1 MTRALVVIMHLSGWH
16 WHLSITHSLRA
27 SCQVNLGVCVDRDL
41 KPENVLIDDRGD
53 VKICDFGL
61 SRLIS
66 TDSQMTVQVRAPVV
80 WPLESKLSIC

>member
-1 MTRALVVIMHLSGWH
+1 MNTMGWM
-16 WHLSITHSLRA
+16 
-27 SCQVNLGVCVDRDL
+27 VCRDL

-66 TDSQMTVQVRAPVV
+66 TDSQMTVQVRLRLV
-80 WPLESKLSIC
+80 S

>member
-1 MTRALVVIMHLSGWH
+1 MEHFSTCPSGKPEWC
-16 WHLSITHSLRA
+16 LRSLM
-27 SCQVNLGVCVDRDL
+27 NTMGWMVCRDL

-66 TDSQMTVQVRAPVV
+66 TDSQMTVQVRLVS
-80 WPLESKLSIC
+80 WKS

>member
-1 MTRALVVIMHLSGWH
+1 MKTMRWM
-16 WHLSITHSLRA
+16 
-27 SCQVNLGVCVDRDL
+27 VCRDL

-66 TDSQMTVQVRAPVV
+66 TDSQMTVQVRCISAVV
-80 WPLESKLSIC
+80 SSFWTPWRWLAEIGRAHV